1 MTDYEYL
8 FKIIAVGDSGVGKTA
23 TITQYVDNIFSEN
36 HISTIGVD
44 FKIKTIEYLNKI
56 IKLQIWDTAGQERFR
71 TVTSSYYRGADG
83 VIIIFDKTNI
93 QSFYNIEKWISEI
106 KNYSKENVKILI
118 VGNKSDL
125 ENIQV
130 SDEEIEKLCQKLN
143 LNYISTSAKTG
154 ENTDVIFEKIIEL
167 IFYNI
172 NKNNFSASSV
182 RNKIQIS
189 NNTTEIKENNSYF
202 NYCNLL

>member
-44 FKIKTIEYLNKI
+44 FKIKTIEYLSKI

-83 VIIIFDKTNI
+83 IIIIFDKTNI

-154 ENTDVIFEKIIEL
+154 ENTDIIFEKIIEL

-172 NKNNFSASSV
+172 NTNSFTPSTI

-189 NNTTEIKENNSYF
+189 NNTTEIKQNNNYLD
-202 NYCNLL
+202 YCNLL